1 LKDNYN
7 EGISRIKIAEIAHL
21 TLTSFNRMFK
31 LKTKKSFVEN
41 LNEIRVSNACNLRI
55 EIDLGISE
63 IAYKYGYKQLRIS
76 IAFFK
81 N

>member
-1 LKDNYN
+1 
-7 EGISRIKIAEIAHL
+7 
-21 TLTSFNRMFK
+21 MFK

-63 IAYKYGYKQLRIS
+63 IAYKYGYKELRIS
-76 IAFFK
+76 ITFFK